1 MVAGKDA
8 FRPGEGKNSW
18 LTGTAAWMW
27 YTVSEF
33 ILGVKGDTHPFA
45 LYKDRGVPVVI
56 STDDPGILRT
66 SITEEYTRAVYRYN
80 LSYGELKNIV
90 SNSIE
95 YSFLNDEDKN
105 KVRDAYNFTSSES
118 LRSVLVAAKM
128 KGAFGQKCLISGNHL

>member
-1 MVAGKDA
+1 MTAGAKRIGHGVDIVFEHDSA
-8 FRPGEGKNSW
+8 YLMKVMRENHIAVEIN
-18 LTGTAAWMW
+18 LT
-27 YTVSEF
+27 SNEF

-105 KVRDAYNFTSSES
+105 KVRDAYNLKLSEFEKRYVDYVS
-118 LRSVLVAAKM
+118 CKE
-128 KGAFGQKCLISGNHL
+128 

>member
-1 MVAGKDA
+1 M
-8 FRPGEGKNSW
+8 
-18 LTGTAAWMW
+18 
-27 YTVSEF
+27 
-33 ILGVKGDTHPFA
+33 
-45 LYKDRGVPVVI
+45 I

-105 KVRDAYNFTSSES
+105 KVRDAYNLKLSEFEKRYVDYVS
-118 LRSVLVAAKM
+118 CKE
-128 KGAFGQKCLISGNHL
+128 